1 MYHTTGV
8 GKLSETQKS
17 KLRNGHPVRIKSGS
31 GNNLHLTDPQI
42 KKLQSAHKKGAAYT
56 ITFHPEQAEKHGEG
70 FFGDIASK
78 AKKFAISTVKKNRDL
93 INPIIGRARS
103 YAKSGIQKLADKAN
117 EKVDYY
123 TPEIEG
129 EGVKRRRGRPKKGTG
144 VIGDVLKGLI
154 GVTGLGVGEGVSMNA
169 SNTSILSS
177 VARIK
182 KATRKKSSKKIRK
195 GKGVIGDVLKN
206 LIGSTGLGVVKPK
219 RLQKEGKGVM
229 SSLLKAV
236 APAII
241 DAASNAVKG
250 KVEGMGAKKRKA
262 GRPKGRGGGALFPAG
277 NYGPND

>member
-1 MYHTTGV
+1 MYHSTGV
-8 GKLSETQKS
+8 GKLSESQKS
-17 KLRNGHPVRIKSGS
+17 KLRNGHPVRIKLGS
-31 GNNLHLTDPQI
+31 GNTLNLTDQQI

-117 EKVDYY
+117 EKVDYF

-129 EGVKRRRGRPKKGTG
+129 EGVKRRRGRPKKGEG
-144 VIGDVLKGLI
+144 IIGDALKGLI
-154 GVTGLGVGEGVSMNA
+154 GMS
-169 SNTSILSS
+169 
-177 VARIK
+177 
-182 KATRKKSSKKIRK
+182 
-195 GKGVIGDVLKN
+195 
-206 LIGSTGLGVVKPK
+206 GLGVVKPK

-241 DAASNAVKG
+241 DAASNAAKS
-250 KVEGMGAKKRKA
+250 KVSTIGSGAKKRKA

-277 NYGPND
+277 NYGPGD

>member
-1 MYHTTGV
+1 MYSSTGV
-8 GKLSETQKS
+8 GKLSESQKS
-17 KLRNGHPVRIKSGS
+17 KLRNGHPVRIKLGS
-31 GNNLHLTDPQI
+31 GNTLILTDQQI

-117 EKVDYY
+117 EKVDYL

-129 EGVKRRRGRPKKGTG
+129 EGVKRRRGRPKKGEG
-144 VIGDVLKGLI
+144 IIGDALKGLI
-154 GVTGLGVGEGVSMNA
+154 GMSGLGVVKPKR
-169 SNTSILSS
+169 L
-177 VARIK
+177 K
-182 KATRKKSSKKIRK
+182 KE
-195 GKGVIGDVLKN
+195 GKGVIGDVLKG

-219 RLQKEGKGVM
+219 RTRKGKGIM
-229 SSLLKAV
+229 STLLKAV
-236 APAII
+236 AGPII
-241 DAASNAVKG
+241 DAAAGAAKS
-250 KVEGMGAKKRKA
+250 KVSTIGSGAKKRKA

-277 NYGPND
+277 TYGPGD

>member
-1 MYHTTGV
+1 MYSSTGV
-8 GKLSETQKS
+8 GKLSESQKS
-17 KLRNGHPVRIKSGS
+17 KLRNGHPVRIKLGS
-31 GNNLHLTDPQI
+31 GNTLNLTDQQI

-117 EKVDYY
+117 EKVDYL

-129 EGVKRRRGRPKKGTG
+129 EGVKRRRGRPKKGEG
-144 VIGDVLKGLI
+144 IIGDALKGLI
-154 GVTGLGVGEGVSMNA
+154 GMS
-169 SNTSILSS
+169 
-177 VARIK
+177 
-182 KATRKKSSKKIRK
+182 
-195 GKGVIGDVLKN
+195 
-206 LIGSTGLGVVKPK
+206 GLGVVKPK

-277 NYGPND
+277 NYGPGD